1 MNSNKKY
8 LFYREKSNMRRNS
21 SLFYIYIREQSN
33 TIVLLLNIR
42 KQGTWNRFVLQ
53 LKCSKDVAIPFDSY
67 FNHFYSD
74 LCTQSPENQ
83 LFPLPEKEDGEQHPE
98 GNELLSLV

>member
-1 MNSNKKY
+1 MEAGNMNQ
-8 LFYREKSNMRRNS
+8 F
-21 SLFYIYIREQSN
+21 F
-33 TIVLLLNIR
+33 
-42 KQGTWNRFVLQ
+42 LQ
-53 LKCSKDVAIPFDSY
+53 LKCSKDVAIHFYSY

-83 LFPLPEKEDGEQHPE
+83 LFPLPEKEDSEQHPE

>member
-1 MNSNKKY
+1 M
-8 LFYREKSNMRRNS
+8 EAGNMEPI
-21 SLFYIYIREQSN
+21 FFAVE
-33 TIVLLLNIR
+33 VF
-42 KQGTWNRFVLQ
+42 QGCSHTLLQ
-53 LKCSKDVAIPFDSY
+53 L

-83 LFPLPEKEDGEQHPE
+83 LFLLPEKEDSEQHPE

>member
-1 MNSNKKY
+1 M
-8 LFYREKSNMRRNS
+8 EAGNMEPI
-21 SLFYIYIREQSN
+21 F
-33 TIVLLLNIR
+33 
-42 KQGTWNRFVLQ
+42 LQ

-67 FNHFYSD
+67 FNHFYTD

-83 LFPLPEKEDGEQHPE
+83 LFPLPEKKDGEQHPE